1 MKENTTIR
9 CTYSQK
15 RNGTLHCSPLL
26 HYTPPVS
33 CSTLC
38 LLLAIWYISI
48 LLHCPCADHMGCQTH
63 ISYLLTWVLW
73 HYEPLVTPDALITP
87 HTRHIPI
94 GLWWPRPP
102 NWWWPLSLPL
112 VWLSLRNRRL
122 GSGCAASG
130 HLSLD
135 NEASTTQ
142 MRSHLEWI
150 DQDRRLSLIIA
161 ALTHRR
167 VVTISQDLMSY
178 PLEFP
183 WFLEIKFLLLIDER
197 NFNQSSIW
205 HFRSSNF
212 SVAKTTQIPVC
223 Q

>member
-1 MKENTTIR
+1 MYIFTEEKWDTA
-9 CTYSQK
+9 
-15 RNGTLHCSPLL
+15 
-26 HYTPPVS
+26 
-33 CSTLC
+33 
-38 LLLAIWYISI
+38 LLAFIALHAASI
-48 LLHCPCADHMGCQTH
+48 VLHSLFTSCHLIHFYFAAQPSVLTTWAVQTH